1 MNTTFKIFIA
11 SSNELKDDRDDFRE
25 FISVQNDFLHR
36 KGIYLELIQWEYFND
51 SIVPD
56 GKQNEYNSALK
67 TCDMFVSLFYT
78 KVGKYSEEEFD
89 IAYKNLLDTG
99 KPNVW
104 VYFKQGFSSVNRDI
118 LTVFNFQDKLNALK
132 HYYSTYDN
140 IDDLKNQFKRQ
151 LDIFIEKALEKIIP
165 AKPEIINE
173 KYDQNK
179 IYFCDRRLESQSFE
193 EGLNQNDVIQF
204 QLITCHE
211 RDMPQFFIQRIKLK
225 FEDDSNIKII
235 DLFVNPT
242 ITPDDDY
249 EQLEKAIKFS
259 IKEQWNKN
267 GELKNFKL
275 GLFENVEIPKTID
288 VLTKLNCDFL
298 IITWQIKSIYWK
310 NSNLKSFISTF
321 YEKYADL
328 NRELRTN
335 KKIFLIGVISYS
347 EESNMSR
354 EEFDDKIMDLRF
366 GRNERKIQLKKI
378 SLTHIR
384 EWMVDVEI
392 EDNPDEQDAIL
403 TRNNL
408 TKHQDYF
415 MSELEIPLKQIL
427 KNL

>member
-118 LTVFNFQDKLNALK
+118 LTVFNFQDKLKALK

-310 NSNLKSFISTF
+310 NSNLKSFISSF